1 MSKDVNMGND
11 EILALIESVNTTM
24 KEGFARLEK
33 KIDSMEN
40 ESIANGKA
48 IERIQTKLDNI
59 DDSVKRNFLQHE
71 NDFYP
76 KLDKLESFR
85 DNLQGKITIIGI
97 GWLALQ
103 AVIVGLLVAYVR
115 SKIGG

>member
-1 MSKDVNMGND
+1 MSKDDTMGND
-11 EILALIESVNTTM
+11 EILALIQSVNTTM

-71 NDFYP
+71 NDFSP

-85 DNLQGKITIIGI
+85 DNLQGKFTIIGVA
-97 GWLALQ
+97 WAVLQ
-103 AVIVGLLVAYVR
+103 AIIIGILVSYVR
-115 SKIGG
+115 SKIS